1 MFVTI
6 VTVVLA
12 FLCAFFGERLS
23 NLMEYSRIC
32 ITKSNLERNR
42 IRRTNFWFPE
52 GGSADCNLRSASK
65 RSRSYSLKLDNT
77 IPKYFYRSV
86 RFLNQTVRSFIRTGP
101 DRLDIKLIQFQ
112 IHILAYRKCNF

>member
-42 IRRTNFWFPE
+42 IRRTNFCFPKGE
-52 GGSADCNLRSASK
+52 CGL
-65 RSRSYSLKLDNT
+65 
-77 IPKYFYRSV
+77 
-86 RFLNQTVRSFIRTGP
+86 
-101 DRLDIKLIQFQ
+101 
-112 IHILAYRKCNF
+112 